1 MRGLADAAQPRLHGL
16 KTADRARLGIPD
28 DAAYIAAYCRRMGL
42 EGIDNWAFYL
52 VFSLFRLARLC
63 RVKKGLIGN
72 AASSHSTEVGAL
84 VFLAAE
90 AAHVA
95 EFGS

>member
-1 MRGLADAAQPRLHGL
+1 MPPSRVLHGL

-42 EGIDNWAFYL
+42 EGIENWAFYL
-52 VFSLFRLARLC
+52 VFSLFRLAAIVQG
-63 RVKKGLIGN
+63 VKKRALIGN

-84 VFLAAE
+84 VFPLAAE